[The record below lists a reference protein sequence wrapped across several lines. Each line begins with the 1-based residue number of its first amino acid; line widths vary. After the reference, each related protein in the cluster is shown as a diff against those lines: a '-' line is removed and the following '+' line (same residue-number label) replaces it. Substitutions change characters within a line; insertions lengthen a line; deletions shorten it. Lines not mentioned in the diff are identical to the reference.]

1 MFQDR
6 ADAGRRLAARLAAV
20 HLDPT
25 SLTVLALP
33 RGGVPVGFEIAQAL
47 GAPLEVLVVRKLGAP
62 TQPELGLGAVAPG
75 VKVLNERLIS
85 QLGVSSEYLDE
96 IVRRETQEMT
106 RRSALYRQGLPAL
119 ELGGV
124 TALLVDDGLA
134 TGVTARAAARSAR
147 LQGAASVILAVPV
160 CAAQTTHALRAEV
173 DHLIA
178 LSTPRNFEAVGLWYH
193 TFEQTTDQ
201 QVIELL
207 RLAQGENSQANAHS

>member
-1 MFQDR
+1 
-6 ADAGRRLAARLAAV
+6 
-20 HLDPT
+20 
-25 SLTVLALP
+25 
-33 RGGVPVGFEIAQAL
+33 
-47 GAPLEVLVVRKLGAP
+47 
-62 TQPELGLGAVAPG
+62 
-75 VKVLNERLIS
+75 
-85 QLGVSSEYLDE
+85 
-96 IVRRETQEMT
+96 MT

-178 LSTPRNFEAVGLWYH
+178 LSTRETSRRSGCG
-193 TFEQTTDQ
+193 T
-201 QVIELL
+201 I
-207 RLAQGENSQANAHS
+207 RLSRQPTSR